1 MDRSPFRMCYC
12 QTSRTVVDNVHGEM
26 ESTLTSHQQQAA
38 VLQGVKK
45 HVIIRQWMD
54 EAARARD
61 SVLALLEAIMEA
73 DEDTKVLLQEAANA
87 SQDHTDL
94 LQAINASLLQLV
106 QVGLYSIIPNLVAIA
121 SMDRSPFRMCSCQTS
136 QTVFDNVHRVT
147 T

>member
-1 MDRSPFRMCYC
+1 
-12 QTSRTVVDNVHGEM
+12 
-26 ESTLTSHQQQAA
+26 
-38 VLQGVKK
+38 
-45 HVIIRQWMD
+45 MD

-61 SVLALLEAIMEA
+61 SVLALLEATMEA

-136 QTVFDNVHRVT
+136 RTVVDDVHGETEPTLTSQQQQAAVLQGVKKHVIIRQ
-147 T
+147 

>member
-1 MDRSPFRMCYC
+1 
-12 QTSRTVVDNVHGEM
+12 
-26 ESTLTSHQQQAA
+26 
-38 VLQGVKK
+38 
-45 HVIIRQWMD
+45 MD

-61 SVLALLEAIMEA
+61 FVLALLEATMEA

-87 SQDHTDL
+87 SQDHTNL

-106 QVGLYSIIPNLVAIA
+106 QVGLYGIIPNLVAIA
-121 SMDRSPFRMCSCQTS
+121 PMDRSPFRMCSCQTS